1 VDEFGDDYIKYQQD
15 VPRMIPRPPH

>member
-1 VDEFGDDYIKYQQD
+1 VDEFGDDYIKYQED